1 MRLPVLYSREWFI
14 VDPQRLWVDDRDAA
28 TFRRLADIR
37 AFLRIHHPDMH
48 VVPHKDGHRLI
59 RPGRPDLLIVCISR
73 DNRCYYQ
80 RLVERHVFAQ
90 TP

>member
-1 MRLPVLYSREWFI
+1 MRLPMLYSREWFI
-14 VDPQRLWVDDRDAA
+14 VDPERLWVDDRDAA
-28 TFRRLADIR
+28 TFPRLADIR
-37 AFLRIHHPDMH
+37 TFLREHHPDMH

-59 RPGRPDLLIVCISR
+59 RPGRPDLLIVRISR
-73 DNRCYYQ
+73 DNRCYHQ